1 MGIFDIFKGKTL
13 LGIDLGSRNIKI
25 VETEKAGNKIK
36 LLNYIIINL
45 EQGEKLTKI
54 LETSQVFEE
63 NLGKI
68 LEAGVKEFKT
78 RDAVYIIP
86 SPYVFATYFSL
97 PYLPLSTL
105 KNAVNYEARKY
116 MPASIEEFT
125 IEWRNSKFTPRL
137 EEATE
142 RWFIFFTATP
152 KYFLEKLKNV
162 SLIAGLNFKGAETE
176 YFAIENFFKNIPGNR
191 VYVDLGYSYSNLIFI
206 TNGTITY
213 SQKLKTNSRS
223 LIESLSNLLKV
234 NLDGAEE
241 YILKRGFNI
250 PPEEEDVKNVLDGI
264 IDSFSKELSQTCEEI
279 NEKFNCRIEHIYLA
293 GGMSLYDGFLD
304 SFSEKFREVPVSIFD
319 PFQYIIIDKRVKNL
333 NLGPI
338 LINAIGG
345 CFKYFFG

>member
-1 MGIFDIFKGKTL
+1 MSIFDIFRGKTL

-25 VETEKAGNKIK
+25 VETEKAGNKLK
-36 LLNYIIINL
+36 LLNYIIISL
-45 EQGEKLTKI
+45 EQGEKLTQI

-78 RDAVYIIP
+78 KDAIYIIP
-86 SPYVFATYFSL
+86 SPYLFSTYFSL
-97 PYLPLSTL
+97 PYLPLNTL

-116 MPASIEEFT
+116 MPASIEEYT
-125 IEWRNSKFTPRL
+125 IEWRNNKFIPRL

-152 KYFLEKLKNV
+152 KYFLEKLKNI
-162 SLIAGLNFKGAETE
+162 SLIAGLDFKGAETE

-206 TNGTITY
+206 SNSIVTY
-213 SQKLKTNSRS
+213 SQKLKVNARF
-223 LIESLSNLLKV
+223 LIESLSHLLKIGL
-234 NLDGAEE
+234 NEAEE
-241 YILKRGFNI
+241 YILKRGFHI
-250 PPEEEDVKNVLDGI
+250 PPEEEEVKNI
-264 IDSFSKELSQTCEEI
+264 IDSILDDFSKELSQSCEEI
-279 NEKFNCRIEHIYLA
+279 NEKFNCRIEHVYLA
-293 GGMSLYDGFLD
+293 GGMSLYEGFLD
-304 SFSEKFREVPVSIFD
+304 AFLEKFKEVPVSIFD

-333 NLGPI
+333 GLGPI